1 MNNEKKLEWV
11 TTLARVGN
19 LSEQLRILRQSK
31 GITAGEK
38 KAIAALMDKL
48 EGGVPF
54 PVRLNNTEQ
63 GLFLEGYYHQMRDK
77 FRRIEE
83 AKQNKENSEEA

>member
-1 MNNEKKLEWV
+1 MNSEKKLEWI
-11 TTLARVGN
+11 TTLAHVGN

-48 EGGVPF
+48 GRFNQYGLNCCAEGG
-54 PVRLNNTEQ
+54 
-63 GLFLEGYYHQMRDK
+63 
-77 FRRIEE
+77 
-83 AKQNKENSEEA
+83 AK

>member
-1 MNNEKKLEWV
+1 MNSEKKLEWV

-19 LSEQLRILRQSK
+19 LSEQLMILRQSK

-48 EGGVPF
+48 GRFNQYGLNCCTEGG
-54 PVRLNNTEQ
+54 
-63 GLFLEGYYHQMRDK
+63 
-77 FRRIEE
+77 
-83 AKQNKENSEEA
+83 AK

>member
-48 EGGVPF
+48 GRFNQYGLNCCTEGG
-54 PVRLNNTEQ
+54 
-63 GLFLEGYYHQMRDK
+63 
-77 FRRIEE
+77 
-83 AKQNKENSEEA
+83 AK

>member
-1 MNNEKKLEWV
+1 MNNEKKLEWF
-11 TTLARVGN
+11 TTFARVGD

-48 EGGVPF
+48 GRFKLYGINGCTEGCA
-54 PVRLNNTEQ
+54 R
-63 GLFLEGYYHQMRDK
+63 
-77 FRRIEE
+77 
-83 AKQNKENSEEA
+83 

>member
-1 MNNEKKLEWV
+1 MNSEKKLEWV

-48 EGGVPF
+48 GRFNQYGLNCCTEGG
-54 PVRLNNTEQ
+54 
-63 GLFLEGYYHQMRDK
+63 
-77 FRRIEE
+77 
-83 AKQNKENSEEA
+83 AK

>member
-1 MNNEKKLEWV
+1 MNSEKKLEWV

-19 LSEQLRILRQSK
+19 LSEQLSILRQSK

-48 EGGVPF
+48 GRFNKYGLNCCTEGG
-54 PVRLNNTEQ
+54 
-63 GLFLEGYYHQMRDK
+63 
-77 FRRIEE
+77 
-83 AKQNKENSEEA
+83 AK

>member
-1 MNNEKKLEWV
+1 MNSEKKLEWV

-19 LSEQLRILRQSK
+19 LSEQLRILRQTK

-48 EGGVPF
+48 GRFNQYGLNCCTEGG
-54 PVRLNNTEQ
+54 
-63 GLFLEGYYHQMRDK
+63 
-77 FRRIEE
+77 
-83 AKQNKENSEEA
+83 AK

>member
-1 MNNEKKLEWV
+1 MNSEKKLEWV
-11 TTLARVGN
+11 TTMARVGN

-48 EGGVPF
+48 GRFNQYGLNCCTEGG
-54 PVRLNNTEQ
+54 
-63 GLFLEGYYHQMRDK
+63 
-77 FRRIEE
+77 
-83 AKQNKENSEEA
+83 AK

>member
-11 TTLARVGN
+11 TILARVGN

-48 EGGVPF
+48 GRFSQYGLNCCTEGG
-54 PVRLNNTEQ
+54 
-63 GLFLEGYYHQMRDK
+63 
-77 FRRIEE
+77 
-83 AKQNKENSEEA
+83 AK